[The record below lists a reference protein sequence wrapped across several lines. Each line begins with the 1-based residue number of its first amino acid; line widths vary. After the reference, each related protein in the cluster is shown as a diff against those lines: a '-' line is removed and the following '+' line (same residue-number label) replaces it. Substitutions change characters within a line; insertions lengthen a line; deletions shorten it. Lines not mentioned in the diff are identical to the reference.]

1 MLKEL
6 YDRIKKFVIKK
17 PPLLYAIA
25 LVITFIVPVIIARL
39 VFSSGVLPD
48 FPGSASEWFAFW
60 ASYSGAVVT
69 VFVAVNGMVSNAKL
83 DEVQKQLKNRKE
95 KYFLALTGINFRLN
109 DVFLIPGSMVLD
121 HSEANAFYCDLEN
134 SSIGKRYTKYRMKLF
149 FENVSYTPIQNIK
162 ATKIELKFEKDFMF
176 KTGSSGKG
184 FSLQGD
190 IPILDIDIFMESGG
204 MIEREFTPFYFYFS
218 QFPRRGNLL
227 KMTIEFQVTAADI
240 QFSEVSS
247 EGKGDEG
254 TKRKADSNNKSEESN
269 PISCIM
275 ELELEMLPVFEQEYR
290 SNKVKLK
297 SYSMR
302 VGQIDKDNLDF
313 QKLA

>member
-1 MLKEL
+1 MIKKS
-6 YDRIKKFVIKK
+6 YVRIKEFVKRK
-17 PPLLYAIA
+17 PPFLYAIA
-25 LVITFIVPVIIARL
+25 LSITFIVPLIIAHL
-39 VFSSGVLPD
+39 VFSPRIFPD

-83 DEVQKQLKNRKE
+83 DEVQKQLKKREE

-121 HSEANAFYCDLEN
+121 NSEVNAFYCDLEN
-134 SSIGKRYTKYRMKLF
+134 NGIGKRYTKYRMKLF
-149 FENVSYTPIQNIK
+149 FENVSYTSIQSIK
-162 ATKIELKFEKDFMF
+162 ARKIELKFEKDYMF
-176 KTGSSGKG
+176 KTVSSGKG

-204 MIEREFTPFYFYFS
+204 KIEREFTPFYFYFS
-218 QFPRRGNLL
+218 QFPPRGNLL

-247 EGKGDEG
+247 EEKGDGG
-254 TKRKADSNNKSEESN
+254 TKRNADSNNKSEDSK

-275 ELELEMLPVFEQEYR
+275 ELELEMLPVFDKEYR

-302 VGQIDKDNLDF
+302 VGQIDSDNLDI